1 MKKLYQYN
9 FKSKLVV
16 FLDVKNTV
24 AKDLG
29 IKDLYY
35 SHEGERSSRPGL
47 MQEKGFHCLLSFL
60 STKKYSDVVFKVFEC
75 CPFASERIFINEN
88 RIMDINGHYVFM
100 LPLHVIENYKRQ
112 RKIKFLSGCTLDL
125 ENWSDECVERV

>member
-1 MKKLYQYN
+1 MKKLYEHN

-16 FLDVKNTV
+16 FLDVKKTV

-35 SHEGERSSRPGL
+35 SHEGERFSRPGL
-47 MQEKGFHCLLSFL
+47 IQEKGFQCLMAFL

-75 CPFASERIFINEN
+75 CPFASERIFMNES
-88 RIMDINGHYVFM
+88 RIMNIAGHYVFM
-100 LPLHVIENYKRQ
+100 LPLPVIENYKRQ
-112 RKIKFLSGCTLDL
+112 KKMEVLSSCTLDL